1 MDLVGIEELVVPNV
15 AFPLKEIVH
24 RAKNLFFDHPRHHVA
39 YQPMTYSDLH
49 NASAIWLVGLD
60 QTFSV

>member
-1 MDLVGIEELVVPNV
+1 MDLSRIEELVVPNV

-39 YQPMTYSDLH
+39 YQPMTYSDVQ
-49 NASAIWLVGLD
+49 NTSAICLVVLD
-60 QTFSV
+60 QTFSR